1 MRIVLAILMIASFA
15 LSATVT
21 STRMFGVK
29 GQTITTGAITGAG
42 TDVTEA
48 FDIGNSAA
56 GSIQALAGTFG
67 TTTLTVQVS
76 NDGAT
81 WATAKDT
88 AGSDI
93 TFTAV
98 GIKYIQMGPKYLRV
112 QAPSGNGTGLTTAIS
127 LGYR

>member
-1 MRIVLAILMIASFA
+1 M
-15 LSATVT
+15 ATVA
-21 STRMFGVK
+21 STYMMGVK
-29 GQTITTGAITGAG
+29 GKTITTAAITGAG

-48 FDIGNSAA
+48 LDIGNCAA
-56 GSIQALAGTFG
+56 GAIQALAGTFG

-76 NDGAT
+76 NDGTT

-88 AGSDI
+88 AGNDI

-127 LGYR
+127 LCYR